1 MADYDKDTAQLLNQ
15 LRGTPIGDRIL
26 NYLAQRNAMP
36 AIEQAWLGESTGGQF
51 SYPSDP
57 SSPGMIKYATSR
69 SPVGMSNTLLHELT
83 HAADRQISK
92 DALEYMRSDPQ
103 LYDAWL
109 KLSTSV
115 ARPAAGERLPER
127 DPRQEMAYRMAPQ
140 WFNQYQNYRASN
152 KELPAWG
159 VADAAIS
166 TGSQSAPPHL
176 NATLAQ
182 EFDIL
187 LDLAS
192 RAKKKK

>member
-1 MADYDKDTAQLLNQ
+1 MADKDTAELLNR
-15 LRGTPIGDRIL
+15 LRGTPIGNRIL

-36 AIEQAWLGESTGGQF
+36 AIERSYLGDAASGQF

-57 SSPGMIKYATSR
+57 SNPGVIKYSTSR
-69 SPVGMSNTLLHELT
+69 SPISMSNTLLHELT
-83 HAADRQISK
+83 HAADRQISR
-92 DALEYMRSDPQ
+92 DALEYAKSDPQ

-159 VADAAIS
+159 VADAAIP
-166 TGSQSAPPHL
+166 TGSQSAPPHI